1 MPVPTKKIRKLDL
14 SCDRR
19 TSKEIR
25 EHSRK
30 ATALVGPCRMRKV
43 QMKEEG
49 RKFIPDSTQVLE
61 HFIQWDVM
69 LKRGKILFCSPQGM
83 ESRPGRSSSRE
94 RGFCS
99 KGRRTNNRGWPRTG
113 GARQTKRQ
121 IASFRA
127 GRPLGTGTAET
138 VI

>member
-1 MPVPTKKIRKLDL
+1 MSVPTKKTRKLDL

-49 RKFIPDSTQVLE
+49 R
-61 HFIQWDVM
+61 
-69 LKRGKILFCSPQGM
+69 
-83 ESRPGRSSSRE
+83 SSS
-94 RGFCS
+94 
-99 KGRRTNNRGWPRTG
+99 
-113 GARQTKRQ
+113 QTVHESSN
-121 IASFRA
+121 ILSS
-127 GRPLGTGTAET
+127 GM
-138 VI
+138 